1 TYLSST
7 QLDLPSG
14 AGLLSF
20 FIPTEKLKTVQ
31 ATPFK
36 YSVGSQKENALKSWY
51 EYGLQQF
58 TGYIDYETD
67 INIKKNDSDIFID
80 LGKVKYMAEVLVNGK
95 SVGARLW
102 PPYIFELSKELK
114 PGDNTIRVRVG
125 NLMIGN
131 MWIQEDM
138 GKLRNWGG
146 HGIADFD
153 QYDAGLFGPVKF
165 LITE

>member
-36 YSVGSQKENALKSWY
+36 YSVGSQKGCALKSWY

-67 INIKKNDSDIFID
+67 INMKKNGSDISID

-102 PPYIFELSKELK
+102 PPYIFDLSKELK

-138 GKLRNWGG
+138 GKLRTWGWQG
-146 HGIADFD
+146 LPGFD
-153 QYDAGLFGPVKF
+153 KFDAGLLGPVK
-165 LITE
+165 IICE